1 MIRNLEYKEK
11 RKGYKRVIIS
21 VYLGL
26 MMLFYLGYI
35 LMDNYHLSKSEQ
47 WINTDYLT
55 QGDIQNIQQL
65 NFWTSMFENSFW
77 GLIILATLLL
87 LFRYRKNK
95 KALIHFIILH
105 LCLFTTLFL
114 IGYILSFFLIS
125 PIGNLTEPL
134 TFSALL
140 PVIIVIYT
148 AFVLI
153 NERLSKSI

>member
-1 MIRNLEYKEK
+1 MIRNREYKEK

-65 NFWTSMFENSFW
+65 NFWQSMFENSFL
-77 GLIILATLLL
+77 GLMILATLLL

-95 KALIHFIILH
+95 KALVHFIILH

-134 TFSALL
+134 TFSAYLSM
-140 PVIIVIYT
+140 ITVIYT

-153 NERLSKSI
+153 RERLIKSI